1 MTFKSKTAC
10 CGPISDIIGDHIGDF
25 EIGSEEDL
33 EIGFSLNPAKALRS
47 VSRSVK
53 SVTNPLTRPIGRAVS
68 KIPLAGD
75 AVKFTT
81 QKANLFFTPARFLYG
96 AGSGFLKGG
105 LKGAS
110 RGIKEEAKV
119 TVRESK
125 GFIQNPIVRYG
136 SKGAA
141 LVFPP
146 LVPVAAGVEAAN
158 QTIAAIEGRDPIKA
172 ALALTTVA
180 NSVAAANGGDLDA
193 LRAVKTIAA
202 VRSGAIPK
210 DLGKAISMT
219 KSLSFAIPKGATKT
233 QAITAAHSL
242 LNAAK
247 GAGTAKAKSAAL
259 TIIRNT
265 AAQAKKGNP
274 KAKAGAAVLAAVGK
288 AHKRLAKKPAL
299 KAAGRS
305 GRGSFGKAMR
315 AAKGKRFAGA
325 YLVDAKGNVLKGT
338 FSAQ

>member
-1 MTFKSKTAC
+1 MTYRAKTAF
-10 CGPISDIIGDHIGDF
+10 GEPISDIIGEHIGDF
-25 EIGSEEDL
+25 EIGCEADL

-75 AVKFTT
+75 AVRFTT

-96 AGSGFLKGG
+96 AGSGFLSGG
-105 LKGAS
+105 FKGAS

-119 TVRESK
+119 TVREGK

-193 LRAVKTIAA
+193 LRAVKTIKA
-202 VRSGAIPK
+202 VRDGTIPAT
-210 DLGKAISMT
+210 LGKVTVMARNMT
-219 KSLSFAIPKGATKT
+219 FAIPKGATKV

-247 GAGTAKAKSAAL
+247 GAGTAKAKATAL
-259 TIIRNT
+259 AIIRNT
-265 AAQAKKGNP
+265 AAQAKKGDK
-274 KAKAGAAVLAAVGK
+274 KAKAGAAVLTAVQK
-288 AHKRLAKKPAL
+288 AHNRLAKKGPL
-299 KAAGRS
+299 RAA
-305 GRGSFGKAMR
+305 GRGSFKRAQR
-315 AAKGKRFAGA
+315 AAKGQRFTGA
-325 YLVDAKGNVLKGT
+325 YLVDAKGRVMKGT